1 MKITYIEHSGFLAEG
16 KELNCLFD
24 YWKGDLP
31 QLEKEKPLYIFSSHA
46 HHDHFNPEIFRIG
59 EGNPWVRYV
68 LSKDISL
75 SPGKLKQYGIGP
87 DWLDRITRAGSRQHY
102 SLEGLEV
109 DTFRSTDAGVAYAVC
124 MEGTW
129 IYHAGDLNWWTWKDE
144 ETEGEYRDMTGRFQE
159 EISLL
164 SGYSF
169 QAAMVP
175 LDPRQGERFYWGM
188 DYFMKHVNTEIVIPM
203 HCWDDYSVVE
213 RLKKMECS
221 SDYREKI
228 HSPEEKVINV
238 LDK

>member
-1 MKITYIEHSGFLAEG
+1 MLIM
-16 KELNCLFD
+16 
-24 YWKGDLP
+24 
-31 QLEKEKPLYIFSSHA
+31 
-46 HHDHFNPEIFRIG
+46 DHFNPEIFRIG

-159 EISLL
+159 EFFAFRLFL
-164 SGYSF
+164 SGGDGPAGPTAGRAVLLGNGLLYETCEYGNR
-169 QAAMVP
+169 
-175 LDPRQGERFYWGM
+175 DPHALLG
-188 DYFMKHVNTEIVIPM
+188 
-203 HCWDDYSVVE
+203 
-213 RLKKMECS
+213 
-221 SDYREKI
+221 
-228 HSPEEKVINV
+228 
-238 LDK
+238 